1 MLRLSS
7 AGIVFLSLMTDY
19 IKRTSPLH
27 SPKKSPLSPTANGLT
42 IASMRHSLF
51 TRCLALLLVLTF
63 AVGSGASV
71 PARGADV
78 DDSSAPMMHDMSGMT
93 MTDASAGHHGCCP
106 SSEKH
111 KETAKGGLCFAAC
124 AAMAQATL
132 PAPQPVLVRHAVA
145 LVYDTVDASASGR
158 LLLPDYPPPKA

>member
-1 MLRLSS
+1 
-7 AGIVFLSLMTDY
+7 
-19 IKRTSPLH
+19 
-27 SPKKSPLSPTANGLT
+27 
-42 IASMRHSLF
+42 MRHSLF
-51 TRCLALLLVLTF
+51 TRFLAFLLVLTL

-71 PARGADV
+71 PVRGAGV
-78 DDSSAPMMHDMSGMT
+78 DDSSAPMMQSMSGMAR
-93 MTDASAGHHGCCP
+93 TDTSAGRHGCCP

-132 PAPQPVLVRHAVA
+132 PAPQPVLVRQAVA
-145 LVYDTVDASASGR
+145 LVYDTVDATASGR